1 MPFCT
6 PRWSDPDMCLGEEAG
21 CTLTSVWRPCNGAQ
35 LCFSVTRP
43 ALLRYA
49 PTSSPLRAHLFSVT
63 RTPLLRYPPTSSP
76 LPAHLFSVTRPP
88 LLRYAPTSSPL
99 RAHLFSVTRP
109 ALLRNAPSPSPLS
122 AHLFSLPC
130 PARLLPMPS
139 VSPPRPAF
147 PFGEFVAGPGV
158 SSSPEQSNSEGTRKK
173 T

>member
-1 MPFCT
+1 MT
-6 PRWSDPDMCLGEEAG
+6 GNTHAVPRFSYSLLSVLVMVAGG
-21 CTLTSVWRPCNGAQ
+21 CTLAILHSPVERPRYVPWGGGGLYPHLRLAALQWRPA
-35 LCFSVTRP
+35 L
-43 ALLRYA
+43 LLRYA
-49 PTSSPLRAHLFSVT
+49 PS
-63 RTPLLRYPPTSSP
+63 
-76 LPAHLFSVTRPP
+76 
-88 LLRYAPTSSPL
+88 SSPL

>member
-1 MPFCT
+1 MVA
-6 PRWSDPDMCLGEEAG
+6 GG
-21 CTLTSVWRPCNGAQ
+21 CTLAILHSPVERPRYVPWGGGGLYPHLRLAALQWRPA
-35 LCFSVTRP
+35 L
-43 ALLRYA
+43 LLRYA
-49 PTSSPLRAHLFSVT
+49 PSSSPLRAHLFSVT
-63 RTPLLRYPPTSSP
+63 RTPLLRYAHTSSP

>member
-1 MPFCT
+1 MPRF
-6 PRWSDPDMCLGEEAG
+6 SYSLLSVLVMVAGG
-21 CTLTSVWRPCNGAQ
+21 CTLAILHSPVERPRYVPWGGGGLYPHLRLAALQWRPA
-35 LCFSVTRP
+35 L
-43 ALLRYA
+43 LLRYA
-49 PTSSPLRAHLFSVT
+49 PSSSPLRAHLFSVT
-63 RTPLLRYPPTSSP
+63 RTPLLRYAHTSSP

-88 LLRYAPTSSPL
+88 LLRNAPTTSPL
-99 RAHLFSVTRP
+99 R
-109 ALLRNAPSPSPLS
+109 